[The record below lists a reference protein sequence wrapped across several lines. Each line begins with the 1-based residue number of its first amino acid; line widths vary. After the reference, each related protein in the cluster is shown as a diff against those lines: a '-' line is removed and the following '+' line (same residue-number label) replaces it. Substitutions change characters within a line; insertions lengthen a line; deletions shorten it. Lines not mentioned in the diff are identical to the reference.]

1 MNGTSVQ
8 CFMLYTSA
16 AQVAAI
22 LPSSTP
28 VGTGTISVSYNGAAS
43 ATAPITVVGSSFG
56 IFTINQQGTGQ
67 AVIQDGKY
75 SFNAGNFA
83 FQPGETVVVWGT
95 GLGPIAGSDATT
107 PPTGNLPGITV
118 SVTVGGT
125 PATVTY
131 SGRSGYSG
139 DDQIAFTIPSG
150 VSGCFVPLAVL
161 AGATGTTEVTSNYTT
176 IAIGPTTTCTSPNYP
191 PGFVQTLNSGA
202 QTVRVGTI
210 LLTRTTSPTAT
221 SDSGLGIFDKVTTS
235 NVSSSVTYDT
245 NVGTCY
251 LTSTHPAS
259 GTVTETP
266 LDAGPE
272 LTITGP
278 SGTMQMPEAGG
289 NPGTYQANLGA
300 SSPLPG
306 QGAKPPYLSP
316 GAYTVSNGS
325 GGADVG
331 SFSGTVTKQ
340 PDFTWTNEGQITSV
354 NRSQP
359 LTVNGPEAIQLL
371 SSRLAET
378 ARRRTAHLPASYAPR
393 RFRREPS
400 PSRSP
405 FCRLCPPARP
415 STVPFPEAL

>member
-1 MNGTSVQ
+1 M
-8 CFMLYTSA
+8 
-16 AQVAAI
+16 
-22 LPSSTP
+22 
-28 VGTGTISVSYNGAAS
+28 
-43 ATAPITVVGSSFG
+43 
-56 IFTINQQGTGQ
+56 
-67 AVIQDGKY
+67 
-75 SFNAGNFA
+75 
-83 FQPGETVVVWGT
+83 
-95 GLGPIAGSDATT
+95 
-107 PPTGNLPGITV
+107 
-118 SVTVGGT
+118 
-125 PATVTY
+125 
-131 SGRSGYSG
+131 
-139 DDQIAFTIPSG
+139 
-150 VSGCFVPLAVL
+150 
-161 AGATGTTEVTSNYTT
+161 
-176 IAIGPTTTCTSPNYP
+176 
-191 PGFVQTLNSGA
+191 QTLNSGA

-359 LTVNGPEAIQLL
+359 LTVTWTGGDPTAVISISGNSTTSDGASAGFVCTAPVSAGTFTIPVSILQALPPSATIDGTLPGGFVALETYNASSIPTPSGLDELVFEILEIAEVTLL
-371 SSRLAET
+371 
-378 ARRRTAHLPASYAPR
+378 YQ
-393 RFRREPS
+393 
-400 PSRSP
+400 
-405 FCRLCPPARP
+405 
-415 STVPFPEAL
+415 